1 MLRASRR
8 GPVLGAEGLALIWE
22 ALSASLFAAA
32 VAPAVMRS
40 AAPGLLFAAGLAL
53 TALLR
58 PRRWAARSR
67 AGALGLLALRAA
79 AWVVACW
86 PLADTNGLTLVAL
99 VSLGGLFGAM
109 AAPVRLALY
118 DLASTRA
125 WERAPAESLA
135 RGLGPRLATSATAA
149 GVVAGH
155 VLMLFTV
162 AFLRMTSAQLRL
174 AWLTS
179 LPWLA
184 LVPTGLYAAAV
195 RALLPPVRAGLRGRG
210 DARAALAR
218 ALAVPATLAWLNVA
232 FWAGAGVA
240 GALALR
246 ARLGFDVPTVVMG
259 ASAATFFAWGL
270 ALHQRAWHR
279 ALLGPVVARL
289 RAVAPAPVAA
299 PAGRGTLRRRLLVDF
314 GLPLSFFAT
323 LFLSAA
329 LGLYVTLQRERGGE
343 LALTDVLALVASCAA
358 VTGATGALV
367 LRTARE
373 LAGPIVGVAAA
384 AERVA
389 GGELG
394 AAVPPPID
402 APREVSEL
410 GVAVEAMRVT
420 LGRAIDELEAERAGL
435 EARVAERTAELSRAL
450 DELKNA
456 QAALLHGE
464 KMASLGQLVA
474 GVAHEMNNPLNA
486 IAGSVAP
493 VAALVDALERQLGA
507 HDEAARGLPEGQR
520 AALAR
525 LRRELDVDEAL
536 ADLRAIGEL
545 VARASARAARIVD
558 GLRRFSRSSSEE
570 GPARLDEGLDETLA
584 LLGPALREA
593 GVEVERDYGPLPPV
607 VCRGGEINQV
617 LMNLLA
623 NALAAVAGRPTRRV
637 RVRTRCDGEW
647 VEVCVDDSGP
657 GVEPALRSRVFDP
670 FFTTKPAGQGTG
682 LGLSIS
688 LQIVKRH
695 GGDLRVEAGPLGGAR
710 FAMTLPREPPARP
723 ASAGGLCSEAA
734 HSANAGRRFGFRDHA
749 RLGPDTLKPPGPR
762 SVPVIV

>member
-1 MLRASRR
+1 MRGRR
-8 GPVLGAEGLALIWE
+8 RPRFLGAEGFALTWE

-32 VAPAVMRS
+32 VAPAVTHS
-40 AAPGLLFAAGLAL
+40 AAPGLLFAAGLGL
-53 TALLR
+53 TALMR
-58 PRRWAARSR
+58 PRRWAAGSR
-67 AGALGLLALRAA
+67 AGALGLLALRAG

-86 PLADTNGLTLVAL
+86 PLVESNGPTL

-109 AAPVRLALY
+109 AVPVRLALY

-125 WERAPAESLA
+125 WERAPAEALA
-135 RGLGPRLATSATAA
+135 RGLGPRLVTSATAA

-195 RALLPPVRAGLRGRG
+195 RASLPPVRAGLRGQG
-210 DARAALAR
+210 DAQVALAR
-218 ALAVPATLAWLNVA
+218 ALAVPTTLAWLNVV
-232 FWAGAGVA
+232 FWTGAGVA

-246 ARLGFDVPTVVMG
+246 ARLGFDVPTLVTG
-259 ASAATFFAWGL
+259 ASAAAFFAWGL
-270 ALHQRAWHR
+270 TLHQRAWHR

-289 RAVAPAPVAA
+289 RAAAPAPAA
-299 PAGRGTLRRRLLVDF
+299 AAKGSLRRRMLIDF

-329 LGLYVTLQRERGGE
+329 LGLYVTLQRERGGD
-343 LALTDVLALVASCAA
+343 LAFADLLALVASCVA
-358 VTGATGALV
+358 VTGATAALG

-373 LAGPIVGVAAA
+373 LAAPIGGLAAA

-394 AAVPPPID
+394 AEVPPPFD

-410 GVAVEAMRVT
+410 GAAVEAMRVT

-450 DELKNA
+450 DELRNA

-464 KMASLGQLVA
+464 RMASLGQLVA
-474 GVAHEMNNPLNA
+474 GVAHEINNPLNA

-493 VAALVDALERQLGA
+493 VPALVESIERLLAA
-507 HDEAARGLPEGQR
+507 HDEQARDLPAER
-520 AALAR
+520 REALAG

-536 ADLRAIGEL
+536 ADLKAIGAL
-545 VARASARAARIVD
+545 VARASARGARIVD
-558 GLRRFSRSSSEE
+558 GLRRFSRPSSEE
-570 GPARLDEGLDETLA
+570 GPARLDEGVDETLA

-593 GVEVERDYGPLPPV
+593 DVEVERDYGPLPPV

-637 RVRTRCDGEW
+637 RVQTRCDGEW

-657 GVEPALRSRVFDP
+657 GVEPGLRSRVFDP

-695 GGDLRVEAGPLGGAR
+695 GGDLRVEDGPLGGAR
-710 FAMTLPREPPARP
+710 FAMLLPRVPPARP
-723 ASAGGLCSEAA
+723 SSSAGGLCNEAA
-734 HSANAGRRFGFRDHA
+734 Y
-749 RLGPDTLKPPGPR
+749 
-762 SVPVIV
+762 SVAD

>member
-1 MLRASRR
+1 MSVRR
-8 GPVLGAEGLALIWE
+8 RPSFLGAEGLALIWE
-22 ALSASLFAAA
+22 ALSASLFAAS
-32 VAPAVMRS
+32 VAPAVLRS
-40 AAPGLLFAAGLAL
+40 AAPTLIFAAGLGL

-58 PRRWAARSR
+58 PRRWATRSRRGAIGLLVLR
-67 AGALGLLALRAA
+67 AGA
-79 AWVVACW
+79 WVLACW
-86 PLADTNGLTLVAL
+86 PLVEANGPTFVA
-99 VSLGGLFGAM
+99 LGGLFGAM

-118 DLASTRA
+118 DLGSTRA
-125 WERAPAESLA
+125 WERAPAGALA
-135 RGLGPRLATSATAA
+135 RGLAPRLATSATAA

-162 AFLRMTSAQLRL
+162 AFLRMTSAQLRM

-184 LVPTGLYAAAV
+184 LVPTGLYAGAV
-195 RALLPPVRAGLRGRG
+195 RALLPPVRAGLLGQG
-210 DARAALAR
+210 DARVALAR
-218 ALAVPATLAWLNVA
+218 ARAVPTTLAWLNA
-232 FWAGAGVA
+232 ALWTGAGVA

-246 ARLGFDVPTVVMG
+246 GRPGFDVPTVVTG

-270 ALHQRAWHR
+270 TLHQRAWHR

-289 RAVAPAPVAA
+289 RGRVVGAQPAA
-299 PAGRGTLRRRLLVDF
+299 PASRASLRRRLLVDF

-329 LGLYVTLQRERGGE
+329 LGLYITLQRERGGD
-343 LALTDVLALVASCAA
+343 LALADVLALVASCAA
-358 VTGATGALV
+358 VTGATGVLV

-373 LAGPIVGVAAA
+373 LAEPIGGLAAA

-394 AAVPPPID
+394 AAVPPPLD
-402 APREVSEL
+402 APREVFEL
-410 GVAVEAMRVT
+410 GGAVEAMRVT
-420 LGRAIDELEAERAGL
+420 LGRAIGELEAERAGL
-435 EARVAERTAELSRAL
+435 EARVVERTAELSRAL
-450 DELKNA
+450 EELKNA

-493 VAALVDALERQLGA
+493 VPALLDAIERLLGA
-507 HDEAARGLPEGQR
+507 HDEAAAGLPGGRRE
-520 AALAR
+520 ALAE

-545 VARASARAARIVD
+545 VARAAGRGARIVD
-558 GLRRFSRSSSEE
+558 GLRRFSRPSSEE
-570 GPARLDEGLDETLA
+570 GPARLEEGLEETLT
-584 LLGPALREA
+584 LLGPAMREA
-593 GVEVERDYGPLPPV
+593 GVEVERDYGALPLV

-637 RVRTRCDGEW
+637 RVQTRSEGEW
-647 VEVCVDDSGP
+647 VEVRVDDSGP
-657 GVEPALRSRVFDP
+657 GVDPRLRSRVFEP

-695 GGDLRVEAGPLGGAR
+695 SGDLRIEDGPLGGAR
-710 FAMTLPREPPARP
+710 FVMSLPRAAPAR
-723 ASAGGLCSEAA
+723 AAAGGLCNEAT
-734 HSANAGRRFGFRDHA
+734 HSGALTFRASGFVS
-749 RLGPDTLKPPGPR
+749 PYR
-762 SVPVIV
+762 SRP

>member
-1 MLRASRR
+1 MRARR
-8 GPVLGAEGLALIWE
+8 RPLLSAEGLALTWE

-32 VAPAVMRS
+32 VAPAVARS

-58 PRRWAARSR
+58 PRRWAAASR
-67 AGALGLLALRAA
+67 GGAIGLLALRAGG
-79 AWVVACW
+79 WVASCW
-86 PLADTNGLTLVAL
+86 PLVDAHGLTLV
-99 VSLGGLFGAM
+99 SLAGLFGAM

-118 DLASTRA
+118 DLASMRA
-125 WERAPAESLA
+125 WERAPAPALA
-135 RGLGPRLATSATAA
+135 RGLAPRIATSATAA

-195 RALLPPVRAGLRGRG
+195 RALLPPVRAGLLGAG
-210 DARAALAR
+210 DARVALAR
-218 ALAVPATLAWLNVA
+218 ALAVPTTLAWLNVA
-232 FWAGAGVA
+232 FWTGAGVA

-246 ARLGFDVPTVVMG
+246 ARLGFDVPTLVTG
-259 ASAATFFAWGL
+259 ATATTFFAWGL
-270 ALHQRAWHR
+270 TLHQRAWHR

-289 RAVAPAPVAA
+289 RAVAPAPA
-299 PAGRGTLRRRLLVDF
+299 PAARVSLRRRLLVDF

-329 LGLYVTLQRERGGE
+329 LGLYVTLQRERGGD
-343 LALTDVLALVASCAA
+343 LALADVLALVASCAA

-373 LAGPIVGVAAA
+373 LSGPIVGLAAA

-394 AAVPPPID
+394 AGVPPPPD

-410 GVAVEAMRVT
+410 GAAVEAMRVT

-435 EARVAERTAELSRAL
+435 EARVIERTAELSRAL
-450 DELKNA
+450 DELRNA

-493 VAALVDALERQLGA
+493 VPALVDAIERLLGA
-507 HDEAARGLPEGQR
+507 YERRAEALPGGARAE
-520 AALAR
+520 LAG

-545 VARASARAARIVD
+545 VARASARGARIVD
-558 GLRRFSRSSSEE
+558 GLRRFSRPASEE

-623 NALAAVAGRPTRRV
+623 NALAAVSGRPTRRV
-637 RVRTRCDGEW
+637 RVQTRCDGEW

-695 GGDLRVEAGPLGGAR
+695 GGDLRVEDGPLGGAR
-710 FAMTLPREPPARP
+710 FAMTLPRVPPARP
-723 ASAGGLCSEAA
+723 SVAPGGLCNEAA
-734 HSANAGRRFGFRDHA
+734 HSRGGPWALRFSRPCT
-749 RLGPDTLKPPGPR
+749 REP
-762 SVPVIV
+762 